1 MCVASLSETDDDRLL
16 QKPLKCLWKVYF
28 AMGCF
33 FFKQL

>member
-1 MCVASLSETDDDRLL
+1 MCVASISEADDGMLL
-16 QKPLKCLWKVYF
+16 QKPLKRLCKVYF

>member
-1 MCVASLSETDDDRLL
+1 VASASAADAAAGL
-16 QKPLKCLWKVYF
+16 QKTLKHLCKVYF